1 MTIDSDEELETQ
13 LSKWRDY
20 MRRRRA
26 IHDTDVDELE
36 DHLRATVADLTEA
49 GLRPD
54 EAFLIAVKRMGNLD
68 DLSREFARVHSER
81 LWKQLVLTGGPDA
94 FGPPGIRRDLMVMV
108 GCAVAAAIGI
118 KVPAL
123 FGLDLD
129 DDDGFYLRNMGFF
142 ALLPL
147 ATYFALRRRVGAA
160 VIGALAA
167 LFVLGAVAANAY
179 PLDEDSQS
187 IVLTAIHLPLALWL
201 TVGVAYVAG
210 DWRAD
215 RKWMDFIRFTGEW
228 VIYYVLIAM
237 GGGVLVGVT
246 AGVFNAI
253 GIDITGLIES
263 WVVPCGAMGGV
274 VVAAWLVEAKQSV
287 VENMAPAL
295 TRVFTP
301 VFSVAL
307 LAFLGAVLLS
317 GDLIDV
323 ERDVLILFDLVLVI
337 ALGLLLY
344 AISARDPATR
354 PGYFDWLQLAL
365 AISALIIDVLVL
377 LAIAGRITEWGTT
390 PNKAVALGLN
400 VILLANLAWTA
411 FLLIDFARR
420 RRPFEH
426 LERWQSRYVA
436 VYAAWAWIVVLVF
449 PLVFRFA

>member
-13 LSKWRDY
+13 ISKWRDY

-26 IHDTDVDELE
+26 MHDADVDELE
-36 DHLRATVADLTEA
+36 DHLRSTVAELTEV

-81 LWKQLVLTGGPDA
+81 LWKQLVLTGAPDTS
-94 FGPPGIRRDLMVMV
+94 GPPRARRDLIAMV
-108 GCAVAAAIGI
+108 GCAIAAAIGI
-118 KVPAL
+118 KLPLL

-129 DDDGFYLRNMGFF
+129 DDDGFYLRNMGLF
-142 ALLPL
+142 ALAPL
-147 ATYFALRRRVGAA
+147 AAYFALRRRVGAA
-160 VIGALAA
+160 VIAVLFA
-167 LFVLGAVAANAY
+167 LFALGAVAANAY
-179 PLDEDSQS
+179 PLEEDSQS

-201 TVGVAYVAG
+201 TVGVGYVAG

-215 RKWMDFIRFTGEW
+215 RKWMDFIRFSGEW
-228 VIYYVLIAM
+228 LIYYVLIAM
-237 GGGVLVGVT
+237 GGGVLTGVT
-246 AGVFNAI
+246 VGAFEAI
-253 GIDITGLIES
+253 GIDITEIVES
-263 WVVPCGAMGGV
+263 WLVPCGAMAGFI
-274 VVAAWLVEAKQSV
+274 VAAWLVEAKQSV

-301 VFSVAL
+301 VFSTAL
-307 LAFLGAVLLS
+307 LAFLGAALWS

-344 AISARDPATR
+344 AVSARDPVAR

-365 AISALIIDVLVL
+365 VISALVIDVLVL
-377 LAIAGRITEWGTT
+377 LAITGRITEWGTT
-390 PNKAVALGLN
+390 PNKAFALGLN

-411 FLLIDFARR
+411 FLLADFIRR
-420 RRPFEH
+420 GRPFEH
-426 LERWQSRYVA
+426 LERWQSRYVG

-449 PLVFRFA
+449 PLVFGFA